1 MIRRVQWVLAAVI
14 ATGLLVPGV
23 LLSCLLVST
32 AVRADDP
39 MQIAVVGYGKVPAG
53 TALATETTD
62 NGELTTQVD
71 QNLRQALTGKGFTLS
86 DDAGYVFSVTADTTG
101 RTDSSLGAGPQNN
114 AQVHITLDTSQNA
127 FVGGATLPPNKIP
140 HTFRITLNLYERSS
154 GHYVWRGEIT
164 DMRPDADPMRVTG
177 PMVDKLVQSFEKSV
191 GAPQ

>member
-1 MIRRVQWVLAAVI
+1 MIRRLHTGWIALVAA
-14 ATGLLVPGV
+14 GLLVPG
-23 LLSCLLVST
+23 LL
-32 AVRADDP
+32 APAPAQADDP

-62 NGELTTQVD
+62 SGELTTQVD

-101 RTDSSLGAGPQNN
+101 RTNSSLGAGPQNN
-114 AQVHITLDTSQNA
+114 AQVHITLDTSQNE

-140 HTFRITLNLYERSS
+140 HTFRITLNLYERAS

-164 DMRPDADPMRVTG
+164 DLRPDADPIQASG
-177 PMVDKLVQSFEKSV
+177 PMIDKLMQSFEKSV